1 MSSLPS
7 QPLFKPSSGEDVR
20 EIECEI
26 ELPSGQ
32 NWTIPMFIRNRY
44 SQLDNLEHIDIT
56 SHGLIM
62 VIRPCL
68 ETSYW
73 TCYYSWKFCI
83 LLISNREPMDVCI
96 YAPWRRRGIAQWPF
110 LTMRILILGR
120 LPIPCCQLHSCLTGS
135 DSLPRVYHVRFRRY
149 PSLS

>member
-20 EIECEI
+20 EVECEI

-32 NWTIPMFIRNRY
+32 NWTISMFIRYRY

-62 VIRPCL
+62 VIRPGL

-73 TCYYSWKFCI
+73 TCHYSWEFC
-83 LLISNREPMDVCI
+83 V
-96 YAPWRRRGIAQWPF
+96 
-110 LTMRILILGR
+110 
-120 LPIPCCQLHSCLTGS
+120 LPISIQGMMNAWFHAP
-135 DSLPRVYHVRFRRY
+135 
-149 PSLS
+149 

>member
-7 QPLFKPSSGEDVR
+7 QPLFKPSSVEDVR

-32 NWTIPMFIRNRY
+32 NWTIPMFIRYRH

-56 SHGLIM
+56 SHSLIM
-62 VIRPCL
+62 VIRACL

-73 TCYYSWKFCI
+73 TCHYSWEFCI
-83 LLISNREPMDVCI
+83 LLISIQGTMDAWFH
-96 YAPWRRRGIAQWPF
+96 AP
-110 LTMRILILGR
+110 
-120 LPIPCCQLHSCLTGS
+120 
-135 DSLPRVYHVRFRRY
+135 
-149 PSLS
+149 